1 MNWGGGNCDT
11 TQGASL
17 LVATEVSTERRILPR
32 LTPCGRKAS
41 ASSPSLLRAEGFQRL
56 RGCALL
62 GLWPGETPTPLHA
75 ITFFMGQL
83 YQYEATTSAGFL
95 QQLAVAYLGHGYW
108 FYVTGRVPEGKD
120 PAVVDRKLLA
130 KYQVELSKWARAR
143 RKASGL
149 ANVQYLR
156 FGRFFVLLATRGE
169 HPFFEG
175 EEHFKDAREE
185 PIRFGGYSVSVKRG
199 VDGRWHPSVRL
210 HPETYR
216 EVRAHFL
223 GIATH
228 RSVEVLSLELRRLP
242 FEPYAPVRRQLLN
255 LLRALNRARHTA
267 GLEPVPTSS
276 LRLSRMGVKPF
287 GEALKEAA

>member
-1 MNWGGGNCDT
+1 
-11 TQGASL
+11 
-17 LVATEVSTERRILPR
+17 
-32 LTPCGRKAS
+32 
-41 ASSPSLLRAEGFQRL
+41 
-56 RGCALL
+56 
-62 GLWPGETPTPLHA
+62 
-75 ITFFMGQL
+75 MGQL
-83 YQYEATTSAGFL
+83 YQYDATTAAGFL

-143 RKASGL
+143 RKAAGL

-156 FGRFFVLLATRGE
+156 FGRFFVLVATRGE
-169 HPFFEG
+169 HPFFKG

-185 PIRFGGYSVSVKRG
+185 PIRFGAYSVSVKRG

-216 EVRAHFL
+216 ELRAHL
-223 GIATH
+223 VGIATH
-228 RSVEVLSLELRRLP
+228 RSVEALASELRRLP

-255 LLRALNRARHTA
+255 VLRALNRARRVA
-267 GLEPVPTSS
+267 GLESVPVSA
-276 LRLSRMGVKPF
+276 LRLSRRGVKPF
-287 GEALKEAA
+287 GEVLREAA